1 MDFLTE
7 ILAAKRQEIAELK
20 RKYSFSSF
28 SDFKFWNAPTI
39 NFRQRIIDDRE
50 IKIIAEIKKAS
61 PSKGVLLN
69 DFNHLQIAEDYML
82 GGADAISILTDELF
96 FKGNIS
102 FLNDVAQIKTIPL
115 LRKDFIIDEYQI
127 FEAKSNG
134 ADIILLIAEALSE
147 TQINDLTDASEALGL
162 NVLLEMH
169 NENQLPKI
177 NFDKNF
183 ILGINNRDLI
193 TFNVDLKTTISIK
206 EKLLAN
212 QPVISESGILCKA
225 DIKLLQNSKVNGFL
239 IGEFLMKANNRI
251 EKLKELKRW
260 CENES

>member
-7 ILAAKRQEIAELK
+7 ILEAKKQEIAELK

-28 SDFKFWNAPTI
+28 SNFKFWKAPTI
-39 NFRQRIIDDRE
+39 NFRQQIIDDKE
-50 IKIIAEIKKAS
+50 IKLIAEIKKAS

-82 GGADAISILTDELF
+82 GGADAISILTDKLF

-102 FLNDVAQIKTIPL
+102 FLNDVAQVKTIPL

-127 FEAKSNG
+127 FEAKANG

-147 TQINDLTDASEALGL
+147 TQIKDLINTSEELGL
-162 NVLLEMH
+162 SVLLEMH

-177 NFDKNF
+177 SFDKIF
-183 ILGINNRDLI
+183 ILGINNRDLL
-193 TFNVDLKTTISIK
+193 TFNVDLNTTISIK
-206 EKLLAN
+206 EKLPAN
-212 QPVISESGILCKA
+212 LPVISESGILCKA